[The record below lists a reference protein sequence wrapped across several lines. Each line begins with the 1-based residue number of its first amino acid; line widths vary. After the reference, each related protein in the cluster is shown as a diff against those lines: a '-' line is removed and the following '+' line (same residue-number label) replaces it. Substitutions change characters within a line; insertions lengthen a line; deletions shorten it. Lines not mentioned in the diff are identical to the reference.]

1 MGSEIRRVGK
11 SNSVYIISVSE
22 RYYFSCA
29 FDCATDSDNVSM
41 IINLQTVPR
50 FVSPPGPCFPSFPHW
65 VFSVSSISG
74 FVDLL
79 AHSFG
84 FARRQSEISKF
95 KLFCAMQERSSK
107 VFKILKQ
114 SCLNF
119 KVICFVFYQ

>member
-50 FVSPPGPCFPSFPHW
+50 FVSPPGPCSRPFPIGFSLFPVSRDSSTCLRTASGLLVGNRKFPSSN
-65 VFSVSSISG
+65 FSVQCKNE
-74 FVDLL
+74 VL
-79 AHSFG
+79 
-84 FARRQSEISKF
+84 K
-95 KLFCAMQERSSK
+95 SSK
-107 VFKILKQ
+107 
-114 SCLNF
+114 
-119 KVICFVFYQ
+119 Y